1 MSVPQA
7 DQDVVRTNP
16 YGSSASIVV
25 PSYTRFDGESASADG
40 GELPLPYE
48 EITVTSDSTHQN
60 LYSEHVPVIKA
71 GWDSTMLPSA
81 YVHGGLPVSTKS
93 VRSGT
98 GLNSDGIWERASVAR
113 TVRHVPSPTICITTG
128 EPILELPVGVFAR
141 RILAFLASCVLECG
155 ESEFMLPSQP
165 RVLARMVGLPALSAA
180 GYRRFADV
188 FRMCLSIRTEVYGRN
203 QDGSKGQALHSFTVG
218 ADVSDPSMGIRFSL
232 EDGSSKLMKVSLSK
246 AFCSYVLSGNV
257 VSIPANVW
265 GHPLVRSSAVALDVS
280 AVILARLQGTSNAG
294 SAWVSWKH
302 LGSQLGVFSVSWYKV
317 VSVLRASAN
326 AVCKALVELGIGGN
340 ASVVSN
346 RSRGKF
352 SGILVRRQG
361 KTSGVVSKPFPTVR
375 ADGNSAQETHLAG
388 GQATEVYL
396 PMKEARKNNTYRG
409 VNLELLSKLANAR
422 TKIHVPVVS
431 DIWENLIDTVME
443 RYELSAVAGRVR
455 QVENWTLYVLSAI
468 TREPMLLHGVFA
480 PVKATRNN
488 GTVNKRQATDWKPSS
503 RSSHD
508 ARASLEE
515 TASLNLKPSEFDL
528 LSQRIDSDGVVT
540 LAEGSP
546 EHYAYMGALES
557 RRVPINDSA
566 SWRRG
571 VRVPPVRVK
580 LSSGDFLYP
589 NAGSTGDKGDKYFC
603 AVLQRDDYVAD
614 IKSTV
619 NRLLALR
626 GGSSSDKVSPVATQ
640 ESSKSDIRV
649 APWDEAGF
657 TVPGESIVDG
667 FSASYTADPVT
678 DVVSSLP
685 PAASE
690 AEAEARAGIL
700 KSLFSRRK

>member
-1 MSVPQA
+1 MSFPPQT
-7 DQDVVRTNP
+7 DQGVARTNS
-16 YGSSASIVV
+16 YGSSASIFV
-25 PSYTRFDGESASADG
+25 PSYTRFNEESASADG
-40 GELPLPYE
+40 GEMPLPYE
-48 EITVTSDSTHQN
+48 EINVTPDSTHQN
-60 LYSEHVPVIKA
+60 LHNEYIPVIRG
-71 GWDSTMLPSA
+71 GWDSAMLPSA
-81 YVHGGLPVSTKS
+81 YVHGGLPVSAKS
-93 VRSGT
+93 VRSGF
-98 GLNSDGIWERASVAR
+98 GFNSDGLWERASLAR
-113 TVRHVPSPTICITTG
+113 TVRHVPSPTLCVTTG
-128 EPILELPVGVFAR
+128 EPILELPAGVFAR

-188 FRMCLSIRTEVYGRN
+188 FRMCLSLRTELYGRN
-203 QDGSKGQALHSFTVG
+203 QDGSKGQSLHSFTVG

-232 EDGSSKLMKVSLSK
+232 EEKSSKLMKVSLSK

-257 VSIPANVW
+257 VSIPASVW

-280 AVILARLQGTSNAG
+280 AVIMARLQGVSNAG
-294 SAWVSWKH
+294 SVWVSWKH
-302 LGSQLGVFSVSWYKV
+302 LGSQLGVFSVSWYKI

-326 AVCKALVELGIGGN
+326 AVCKALVELGIGGS

-361 KTSGVVSKPFPTVR
+361 KTSSVVSKPFPAVR
-375 ADGNSAQETHLAG
+375 AEGNSVQEERSAG

-396 PMKEARKNNTYRG
+396 PLKEARKSNIYRG
-409 VNLELLSKLANAR
+409 VNLELLSRLANAR
-422 TKIHVPVVS
+422 TRIDVPVVS
-431 DIWENLIDTVME
+431 DIWETLIDTVME

-480 PVKATRNN
+480 LVKATRNN
-488 GTVNKRQATDWKPSS
+488 GIVNKRRATDWKPSS
-503 RSSHD
+503 RSSNG

-528 LSQRIDSDGVVT
+528 LSQVIDLDGVVT

-546 EHYAYMGALES
+546 EHYAYIDALES
-557 RRVPINDSA
+557 GRVPINDSA

-580 LSSGDFLYP
+580 LSSGDFIYP
-589 NAGSTGDKGDKYFC
+589 NTGSTGDKGDKYFC

-626 GGSSSDKVSPVATQ
+626 DGSSSDKVSTRATH
-640 ESSKSDIRV
+640 ESLKTDIRV

-667 FSASYTADPVT
+667 FTASYTADPVT

-690 AEAEARAGIL
+690 VEARAGI
-700 KSLFSRRK
+700 

>member
-1 MSVPQA
+1 MSFPPQT
-7 DQDVVRTNP
+7 DQGVARTNS

-25 PSYTRFDGESASADG
+25 PSYTRFNEESASADG
-40 GELPLPYE
+40 GEMPLPYE
-48 EITVTSDSTHQN
+48 EINVTPDSTHQN
-60 LYSEHVPVIKA
+60 LHNEYIPVIRG
-71 GWDSTMLPSA
+71 GWDSAMLPSA
-81 YVHGGLPVSTKS
+81 YVHGGLPVSAKS
-93 VRSGT
+93 VRSGF
-98 GLNSDGIWERASVAR
+98 GFNSDGLWERASLAR
-113 TVRHVPSPTICITTG
+113 TVRHVPSPTVCVTTG
-128 EPILELPVGVFAR
+128 EPILELPAGVFAR

-188 FRMCLSIRTEVYGRN
+188 FRMCLSLRTELYGRN
-203 QDGSKGQALHSFTVG
+203 QDGSKGQSLHSFTVG

-232 EDGSSKLMKVSLSK
+232 EEKSSKLMKVSLSK

-257 VSIPANVW
+257 VSIPASVW

-280 AVILARLQGTSNAG
+280 AVIMARLQGVSNAG
-294 SAWVSWKH
+294 SVWVSWKH
-302 LGSQLGVFSVSWYKV
+302 LGSQLGVFSVSWYKI

-326 AVCKALVELGIGGN
+326 AVCKALVELGIGGS

-361 KTSGVVSKPFPTVR
+361 KTSSVVSKPFPAVR
-375 ADGNSAQETHLAG
+375 AEGNSVQEERSAG

-396 PMKEARKNNTYRG
+396 PLKEARKSNIYRG
-409 VNLELLSKLANAR
+409 VNLELLSRLANAR
-422 TKIHVPVVS
+422 TRIDVPVVS
-431 DIWENLIDTVME
+431 DIWETLIDTVME

-480 PVKATRNN
+480 LVKVTRNN
-488 GTVNKRQATDWKPSS
+488 GIVNKRRATDWKPSS
-503 RSSHD
+503 RSSNG

-528 LSQRIDSDGVVT
+528 LSQVIDLDGVVT

-546 EHYAYMGALES
+546 EHYAYIDALES
-557 RRVPINDSA
+557 GRVPINDSA

-580 LSSGDFLYP
+580 LSSGDFIYP
-589 NAGSTGDKGDKYFC
+589 NTGSTGDKGDKYFC

-626 GGSSSDKVSPVATQ
+626 DGSSSDKVSTGATH
-640 ESSKSDIRV
+640 ESLKTDIRV

-690 AEAEARAGIL
+690 VEARAGI
-700 KSLFSRRK
+700 

>member
-1 MSVPQA
+1 MSFPPQT
-7 DQDVVRTNP
+7 DQGVARTNS

-25 PSYTRFDGESASADG
+25 PSYTRFNEESASADG
-40 GELPLPYE
+40 GEMPLPYE
-48 EITVTSDSTHQN
+48 EINVTPDSTHQN
-60 LYSEHVPVIKA
+60 LHNEYIPVIRG
-71 GWDSTMLPSA
+71 GWDSAMLPSA
-81 YVHGGLPVSTKS
+81 YVHGGLPVSAKS
-93 VRSGT
+93 VRSGF
-98 GLNSDGIWERASVAR
+98 GFNSDGLWERASLAR
-113 TVRHVPSPTICITTG
+113 TVRHVPSPTLCVTTG
-128 EPILELPVGVFAR
+128 EPILELPAGVFAR

-188 FRMCLSIRTEVYGRN
+188 FRMCLSLRTELYGRN
-203 QDGSKGQALHSFTVG
+203 QDGSKGQSLHSFTVG

-232 EDGSSKLMKVSLSK
+232 EEKSSKLMKVSLSK

-257 VSIPANVW
+257 VSIPASVW

-280 AVILARLQGTSNAG
+280 AVIMARLQGVSNAG
-294 SAWVSWKH
+294 SVWVSWKH
-302 LGSQLGVFSVSWYKV
+302 LGSQLGVFSVSWYKI

-326 AVCKALVELGIGGN
+326 AVCKALVELGIGGS

-361 KTSGVVSKPFPTVR
+361 KTSSVVSKPFPAVR
-375 ADGNSAQETHLAG
+375 AEGNSVQEERSAG

-396 PMKEARKNNTYRG
+396 PLKEARKSNIYRG
-409 VNLELLSKLANAR
+409 VNLELLSRLANAR
-422 TKIHVPVVS
+422 TRIDVPVVS
-431 DIWENLIDTVME
+431 DIWETLIDTVME

-480 PVKATRNN
+480 LVKATRNN
-488 GTVNKRQATDWKPSS
+488 GIVNKRRATDWKPSS
-503 RSSHD
+503 RSSNG

-528 LSQRIDSDGVVT
+528 LSQVIDLDGVVT

-546 EHYAYMGALES
+546 EHYAYIDALES
-557 RRVPINDSA
+557 GRVPINDSA

-580 LSSGDFLYP
+580 LSNGDFIYP
-589 NAGSTGDKGDKYFC
+589 NTGSTGDKGDKYFC

-626 GGSSSDKVSPVATQ
+626 DGSSSDKVSTGATH
-640 ESSKSDIRV
+640 ESLKTDIRV

-667 FSASYTADPVT
+667 FTASYTADPVT

-690 AEAEARAGIL
+690 VEARAGI
-700 KSLFSRRK
+700 

>member
-1 MSVPQA
+1 MSFPPQT
-7 DQDVVRTNP
+7 DQGVARTNS

-25 PSYTRFDGESASADG
+25 PSYTRFNEESASADG
-40 GELPLPYE
+40 GEMPLPYE
-48 EITVTSDSTHQN
+48 EINVTPDSTHQN
-60 LYSEHVPVIKA
+60 LHNEYIPVIRG
-71 GWDSTMLPSA
+71 GWDSAMLPSA
-81 YVHGGLPVSTKS
+81 YVHGGLPVSAKS
-93 VRSGT
+93 VRSGF
-98 GLNSDGIWERASVAR
+98 GFNSDGLWERASLAR
-113 TVRHVPSPTICITTG
+113 TVRHVPSPTLCVTTG
-128 EPILELPVGVFAR
+128 EPILELPAGVFAR

-188 FRMCLSIRTEVYGRN
+188 FRMCLSLRTELYGRN
-203 QDGSKGQALHSFTVG
+203 QDGSKGQSLHSFTVG

-232 EDGSSKLMKVSLSK
+232 EEKSSKLMKVSLSK

-257 VSIPANVW
+257 VSIPASVW
-265 GHPLVRSSAVALDVS
+265 GHPLVRTSAVALDVS
-280 AVILARLQGTSNAG
+280 AVIMARLQGVSNAG
-294 SAWVSWKH
+294 SVWVSWKH
-302 LGSQLGVFSVSWYKV
+302 LGSQLGVFSVSWYKI

-326 AVCKALVELGIGGN
+326 AVCKALVELGIGGS

-361 KTSGVVSKPFPTVR
+361 KTSSVVSKPFPAVR
-375 ADGNSAQETHLAG
+375 AEGNSVQEERSAG

-396 PMKEARKNNTYRG
+396 PLKEARKSNIYRG
-409 VNLELLSKLANAR
+409 VNLELLSRLANAR
-422 TKIHVPVVS
+422 TRIDVPVVS
-431 DIWENLIDTVME
+431 DIWETLIDTVME

-480 PVKATRNN
+480 LVKATRNN
-488 GTVNKRQATDWKPSS
+488 GIVNKRRATDWKPSS
-503 RSSHD
+503 RSSNG

-528 LSQRIDSDGVVT
+528 LSQVIDLDGVVT

-546 EHYAYMGALES
+546 EHYAYIDALES
-557 RRVPINDSA
+557 GRVPINDSA

-580 LSSGDFLYP
+580 LSSGDFIYP
-589 NAGSTGDKGDKYFC
+589 NTGSTGDKGDKYFC

-626 GGSSSDKVSPVATQ
+626 DGSSSDKVSTRATH
-640 ESSKSDIRV
+640 ESLKTDIRV

-667 FSASYTADPVT
+667 FTASYTADPVT

-690 AEAEARAGIL
+690 VEARAGI
-700 KSLFSRRK
+700 

>member
-1 MSVPQA
+1 MSFPPQT
-7 DQDVVRTNP
+7 DQGVARTNS

-48 EITVTSDSTHQN
+48 EINVTSDSVHQN

-71 GWDSTMLPSA
+71 GWNSVMLPSV

-93 VRSGT
+93 VRSGA
-98 GLNSDGIWERASVAR
+98 GFNSDGTWERASVAR
-113 TVRHVPSPTICITTG
+113 TVRHVPSPTICVTTG

-188 FRMCLSIRTEVYGRN
+188 FRMCLSLRTELYGRN
-203 QDGSKGQALHSFTVG
+203 QDGSKGQSLHSFTVG

-232 EDGSSKLMKVSLSK
+232 EEKSSKLMKVSLSK

-257 VSIPANVW
+257 VSIPASVW

-280 AVILARLQGTSNAG
+280 AVIMARLQGVSNAG
-294 SAWVSWKH
+294 SVWVSWNH

-326 AVCKALVELGIGGN
+326 AVCKALVELGIGGS

-361 KTSGVVSKPFPTVR
+361 KTSSVVSKPFPAVR
-375 ADGNSAQETHLAG
+375 AEGNSVQEEHSAG

-396 PMKEARKNNTYRG
+396 PLKEARKSNIYRG
-409 VNLELLSKLANAR
+409 VNLELLSRLANAR
-422 TKIHVPVVS
+422 TRIDVPVVS
-431 DIWENLIDTVME
+431 DIWETLIDTVME

-488 GTVNKRQATDWKPSS
+488 GIVNKRRATDWKPSS
-503 RSSHD
+503 PSAND
-508 ARASLEE
+508 TRASLEE

-528 LSQRIDSDGVVT
+528 LSQVIDSDGVVT

-546 EHYAYMGALES
+546 EHYAYIDALES
-557 RRVPINDSA
+557 GRVPINDSA

-580 LSSGDFLYP
+580 LSSGDFIYP
-589 NAGSTGDKGDKYFC
+589 NTGSTGDKGDKYFC

-626 GGSSSDKVSPVATQ
+626 DGSSSDKVSTGATH
-640 ESSKSDIRV
+640 ESLKADIRV

-690 AEAEARAGIL
+690 VEARAGI
-700 KSLFSRRK
+700 

>member
-1 MSVPQA
+1 MSFPPQT
-7 DQDVVRTNP
+7 DQGVARTNS

-25 PSYTRFDGESASADG
+25 PSYTRFNEESASADG
-40 GELPLPYE
+40 GEMPLPYE
-48 EITVTSDSTHQN
+48 EINVTPDSTHQN
-60 LYSEHVPVIKA
+60 LHNEYIPVIRG
-71 GWDSTMLPSA
+71 GWDSAMLPSA
-81 YVHGGLPVSTKS
+81 YVHGGLPVSAKS
-93 VRSGT
+93 VRSGF
-98 GLNSDGIWERASVAR
+98 GFNSDGLWERASLAR
-113 TVRHVPSPTICITTG
+113 TVRHVPSPTLCVTTG
-128 EPILELPVGVFAR
+128 EPILELPAGVFAR

-188 FRMCLSIRTEVYGRN
+188 FRMCLSLRTELYGRN
-203 QDGSKGQALHSFTVG
+203 QDGSKGQSLHSFTVG

-232 EDGSSKLMKVSLSK
+232 EEKSSKLMKVSLSK

-257 VSIPANVW
+257 VSIPASVW

-280 AVILARLQGTSNAG
+280 AVIMARLQGVSNAG
-294 SAWVSWKH
+294 SVWVSWKH
-302 LGSQLGVFSVSWYKV
+302 LGSQLGVFSVSWYKI

-326 AVCKALVELGIGGN
+326 AVCKALVELGIGGS

-361 KTSGVVSKPFPTVR
+361 KTSSVVSKPFPAVR
-375 ADGNSAQETHLAG
+375 AEGNSVQEERSAG

-396 PMKEARKNNTYRG
+396 PLKEARKSNIYRG
-409 VNLELLSKLANAR
+409 VNLELLSRLANAR
-422 TKIHVPVVS
+422 TRIDVPVVS
-431 DIWENLIDTVME
+431 DIWETLIDTVME

-480 PVKATRNN
+480 LVKATRNN
-488 GTVNKRQATDWKPSS
+488 GIVNKRRATDWKPSS
-503 RSSHD
+503 RSSNG

-528 LSQRIDSDGVVT
+528 LSQVIDLDGVVT

-546 EHYAYMGALES
+546 EHYAYIDALES
-557 RRVPINDSA
+557 GRVPINDSA

-580 LSSGDFLYP
+580 LSSGDFIYP
-589 NAGSTGDKGDKYFC
+589 NTGSTGDKGDKYFC

-626 GGSSSDKVSPVATQ
+626 DGSSSDKVSTRATH
-640 ESSKSDIRV
+640 ESLKTDIRV

-667 FSASYTADPVT
+667 FTASYTADPVT

-690 AEAEARAGIL
+690 VEARAGI
-700 KSLFSRRK
+700 

>member
-1 MSVPQA
+1 MSFPPQT
-7 DQDVVRTNP
+7 DQGVARTNS

-25 PSYTRFDGESASADG
+25 PSYTRFNEESASADG
-40 GELPLPYE
+40 GEMPLPYE
-48 EITVTSDSTHQN
+48 EINVTPDSTHQN
-60 LYSEHVPVIKA
+60 LHNEYIPVIRG
-71 GWDSTMLPSA
+71 GWDSAMLPSA
-81 YVHGGLPVSTKS
+81 YVHGGLPVSAKS
-93 VRSGT
+93 VRSGF
-98 GLNSDGIWERASVAR
+98 GFNSDGLWERASLAR
-113 TVRHVPSPTICITTG
+113 TVRHVPSPTLCVTTG
-128 EPILELPVGVFAR
+128 EPILELPAGVFAR

-188 FRMCLSIRTEVYGRN
+188 FRMCLSLRTELYGRN
-203 QDGSKGQALHSFTVG
+203 QDGSKGQSLHSFTVG

-232 EDGSSKLMKVSLSK
+232 EEKSSKLMKVSLSK

-257 VSIPANVW
+257 VSIPASVW

-280 AVILARLQGTSNAG
+280 AVIVARLQGVSNAG
-294 SAWVSWKH
+294 SVWVSWKH
-302 LGSQLGVFSVSWYKV
+302 LGSQLGVFSVSWYKI

-326 AVCKALVELGIGGN
+326 AVCKALVELGIGGS

-361 KTSGVVSKPFPTVR
+361 KTSSVVSKPFPAVR
-375 ADGNSAQETHLAG
+375 AEGNSVQEERSAG

-396 PMKEARKNNTYRG
+396 PLKEARKSNIYRG
-409 VNLELLSKLANAR
+409 VNLELLSRLANAR
-422 TKIHVPVVS
+422 TRIDVPVVS
-431 DIWENLIDTVME
+431 DIWETLIDTVME

-480 PVKATRNN
+480 LVKATRNN
-488 GTVNKRQATDWKPSS
+488 GIVNKRRATDWKPSS
-503 RSSHD
+503 RSSNG

-528 LSQRIDSDGVVT
+528 LSQVIDLDGVVT

-546 EHYAYMGALES
+546 EHYAYIDALES
-557 RRVPINDSA
+557 GRVPINDSA

-580 LSSGDFLYP
+580 LSNGDFIYP
-589 NAGSTGDKGDKYFC
+589 NTGSTGDKGDKYFC

-626 GGSSSDKVSPVATQ
+626 DGSSSDKVSTGATH
-640 ESSKSDIRV
+640 ESLKTDIRV

-667 FSASYTADPVT
+667 FTASYTADPVT

-690 AEAEARAGIL
+690 VEARAGI
-700 KSLFSRRK
+700 

>member
-1 MSVPQA
+1 MSFPPQT
-7 DQDVVRTNP
+7 DQGVARTNS

-25 PSYTRFDGESASADG
+25 PSYTRFNEESASADG
-40 GELPLPYE
+40 GEMPLPYE
-48 EITVTSDSTHQN
+48 EINVTPDSTYQN
-60 LYSEHVPVIKA
+60 LHNEYIPVIRG
-71 GWDSTMLPSA
+71 GWDSAMLPSA
-81 YVHGGLPVSTKS
+81 YVHGGLPVSAKS
-93 VRSGT
+93 VRSGF
-98 GLNSDGIWERASVAR
+98 GFNSDGLWERASVAR

-232 EDGSSKLMKVSLSK
+232 EEKSSKLMKVSLSK

-257 VSIPANVW
+257 VSIPASVW

-280 AVILARLQGTSNAG
+280 AVIMARLQGTSNAG

-302 LGSQLGVFSVSWYKV
+302 LGSQLGVFSVSWYKI

-326 AVCKALVELGIGGN
+326 AVCKALVELGIGGS

-361 KTSGVVSKPFPTVR
+361 KTSSVVSKPFPAVR
-375 ADGNSAQETHLAG
+375 AEGNSVQEERSAG

-396 PMKEARKNNTYRG
+396 PLKEARKSNIYRG
-409 VNLELLSKLANAR
+409 VNLELLSRLANAR
-422 TKIHVPVVS
+422 TRIDVPVVS
-431 DIWENLIDTVME
+431 DIWETLIDTVME

-480 PVKATRNN
+480 LVKATRNN
-488 GTVNKRQATDWKPSS
+488 GIVNKRRATDWKPSS
-503 RSSHD
+503 RSSNG

-528 LSQRIDSDGVVT
+528 LSQVIDLDGVVT

-546 EHYAYMGALES
+546 EHYAYIDALES
-557 RRVPINDSA
+557 GRVPINDSA

-580 LSSGDFLYP
+580 LSSGDFIYP
-589 NAGSTGDKGDKYFC
+589 NTGSTGDKGDKYFC

-626 GGSSSDKVSPVATQ
+626 DGSSSDKVSTGATH
-640 ESSKSDIRV
+640 ESLKTDIRV

-690 AEAEARAGIL
+690 VEARAGI
-700 KSLFSRRK
+700 

>member
-1 MSVPQA
+1 MSFPPQT
-7 DQDVVRTNP
+7 DQGVARTSS

-25 PSYTRFDGESASADG
+25 PSYTRFNEESASADG
-40 GELPLPYE
+40 GEMPLPYE
-48 EITVTSDSTHQN
+48 EINVTPDSTHQN
-60 LYSEHVPVIKA
+60 LHNEYIPVIRG
-71 GWDSTMLPSA
+71 GWDSAMLPSA
-81 YVHGGLPVSTKS
+81 YVHGGLPVSAKS
-93 VRSGT
+93 VRSGF
-98 GLNSDGIWERASVAR
+98 GFNSDGLWERTSLAR
-113 TVRHVPSPTICITTG
+113 TVRHVPSPTLCVTTG
-128 EPILELPVGVFAR
+128 EPILELPAGVFAR

-188 FRMCLSIRTEVYGRN
+188 FRMCLSLRTELYGRN
-203 QDGSKGQALHSFTVG
+203 QDGSKGQSLHSFTVG

-232 EDGSSKLMKVSLSK
+232 EEKSSKLMKVSLSK

-257 VSIPANVW
+257 VSIPASVW

-280 AVILARLQGTSNAG
+280 AVIMARLQGVSNAG
-294 SAWVSWKH
+294 SVWVSWKH
-302 LGSQLGVFSVSWYKV
+302 LGSQLGVFSVSWYKI

-326 AVCKALVELGIGGN
+326 AVCKALVELGIGGS

-361 KTSGVVSKPFPTVR
+361 KTSSVVSKPFPAVR
-375 ADGNSAQETHLAG
+375 AEGNSVQEERSAG

-396 PMKEARKNNTYRG
+396 PLKEARKSNIYRG
-409 VNLELLSKLANAR
+409 VNLELLSRLANAR
-422 TKIHVPVVS
+422 TRIDVPVVS
-431 DIWENLIDTVME
+431 DIWETLIDTVME

-480 PVKATRNN
+480 LVKATRNN
-488 GTVNKRQATDWKPSS
+488 GIVNKRRATDWKPSS
-503 RSSHD
+503 RSSNG

-528 LSQRIDSDGVVT
+528 LSQVIDLDGVVT

-546 EHYAYMGALES
+546 EHYAYIDALES
-557 RRVPINDSA
+557 GRVPINDSA

-580 LSSGDFLYP
+580 LSSGDFIYP
-589 NAGSTGDKGDKYFC
+589 NTGSTGDKGDKYFC

-626 GGSSSDKVSPVATQ
+626 DGSSSDKVSTRATH
-640 ESSKSDIRV
+640 ESLKTDIRV

-667 FSASYTADPVT
+667 FTASYTADPVT

-690 AEAEARAGIL
+690 VEARAGI
-700 KSLFSRRK
+700 

>member
-1 MSVPQA
+1 MSFPPQT
-7 DQDVVRTNP
+7 DQGVARTNS
-16 YGSSASIVV
+16 YGSSASIIV
-25 PSYTRFDGESASADG
+25 PSYTRFNEESASADG
-40 GELPLPYE
+40 GEMPLPYE
-48 EITVTSDSTHQN
+48 EINVTPDSTHQN
-60 LYSEHVPVIKA
+60 LHNEYIPVIRG
-71 GWDSTMLPSA
+71 GWDSAMLPSA
-81 YVHGGLPVSTKS
+81 YVHGGLPVSAKS
-93 VRSGT
+93 VRSGF
-98 GLNSDGIWERASVAR
+98 GFNSDGLWERASLAR
-113 TVRHVPSPTICITTG
+113 TVRHVPSPTLCVTTG
-128 EPILELPVGVFAR
+128 EPILELPAGVFAR

-188 FRMCLSIRTEVYGRN
+188 FRMCLSLRTELYGRN
-203 QDGSKGQALHSFTVG
+203 QDGSKGQSLHSFTVG

-232 EDGSSKLMKVSLSK
+232 EEKSSKLMKVSLSK

-257 VSIPANVW
+257 VSIPASVW

-280 AVILARLQGTSNAG
+280 AVIMARLQGVSNAG
-294 SAWVSWKH
+294 SVWVSWKH
-302 LGSQLGVFSVSWYKV
+302 LGSQLGVFSVSWYKI

-326 AVCKALVELGIGGN
+326 AVCKALVELGIGGS

-361 KTSGVVSKPFPTVR
+361 KTSSVVSKPFPAVR
-375 ADGNSAQETHLAG
+375 AEGNSVQEERSAG

-396 PMKEARKNNTYRG
+396 PLKEARKSNIYRG
-409 VNLELLSKLANAR
+409 VNLELLSRLANAR
-422 TKIHVPVVS
+422 TRIDVPVVS
-431 DIWENLIDTVME
+431 DIWETLIDTVME

-480 PVKATRNN
+480 LVKATRNN
-488 GTVNKRQATDWKPSS
+488 GIVNKRRATDWKPSS
-503 RSSHD
+503 RSSNG

-528 LSQRIDSDGVVT
+528 LSQVIDLDGVVT

-546 EHYAYMGALES
+546 EHYAYIDALES
-557 RRVPINDSA
+557 GRVPINDSA

-580 LSSGDFLYP
+580 LSSGDFIYP
-589 NAGSTGDKGDKYFC
+589 NTGSTGDKGDKYFC

-626 GGSSSDKVSPVATQ
+626 DGSSSDKVSTRATH
-640 ESSKSDIRV
+640 ESLKTDIRV

-667 FSASYTADPVT
+667 FTASYTADPVT

-690 AEAEARAGIL
+690 VEARAGI
-700 KSLFSRRK
+700 

>member
-1 MSVPQA
+1 MSFPPQT
-7 DQDVVRTNP
+7 DQGVARTNS

-25 PSYTRFDGESASADG
+25 PSYTRFNEESASADG
-40 GELPLPYE
+40 GEMPLPYE
-48 EITVTSDSTHQN
+48 EINVTPDSTHQN
-60 LYSEHVPVIKA
+60 LHNEYIPVIRG
-71 GWDSTMLPSA
+71 GWDSAMLPSA
-81 YVHGGLPVSTKS
+81 YVHGGLPVSAKS
-93 VRSGT
+93 VRSGF
-98 GLNSDGIWERASVAR
+98 GFNSDGLWERASLAR
-113 TVRHVPSPTICITTG
+113 TVRHVPSPTVCVTTG
-128 EPILELPVGVFAR
+128 EPILELPAGVFAR

-188 FRMCLSIRTEVYGRN
+188 FRMCLSLRTELYGRN
-203 QDGSKGQALHSFTVG
+203 QDGSKGQSLHSFTVG
-218 ADVSDPSMGIRFSL
+218 ADVSDPSMGIRFSF
-232 EDGSSKLMKVSLSK
+232 EEKSSKLMKVSLSK

-257 VSIPANVW
+257 VSIPASVW

-280 AVILARLQGTSNAG
+280 AVIMARLQGVSNAG
-294 SAWVSWKH
+294 SVWVSWKH
-302 LGSQLGVFSVSWYKV
+302 LGSQLGVFSVSWYKI

-326 AVCKALVELGIGGN
+326 AVCKALVELGIGGS

-361 KTSGVVSKPFPTVR
+361 KTSSVVSKPFPAVR
-375 ADGNSAQETHLAG
+375 AEGNSVQGDVAEAG

-396 PMKEARKNNTYRG
+396 PLKEARKSNIYRG
-409 VNLELLSKLANAR
+409 VNLELLSRLANAR
-422 TKIHVPVVS
+422 TRIDVPVVS
-431 DIWENLIDTVME
+431 DIWETLIDTVME

-480 PVKATRNN
+480 LVKATRNN
-488 GTVNKRQATDWKPSS
+488 GIVNKRRATDWKPSS
-503 RSSHD
+503 RSSNG

-528 LSQRIDSDGVVT
+528 LSQVIDLDGVVT

-546 EHYAYMGALES
+546 EHYAYIDALES
-557 RRVPINDSA
+557 GRVPINDSA

-580 LSSGDFLYP
+580 LSSGDFIYP
-589 NAGSTGDKGDKYFC
+589 NTGSTGDKGDKYFC

-626 GGSSSDKVSPVATQ
+626 DGSSSDKVSTGATH
-640 ESSKSDIRV
+640 ESLKTDIRV

-690 AEAEARAGIL
+690 VEARAGI
-700 KSLFSRRK
+700 

>member
-1 MSVPQA
+1 MSFPPQT
-7 DQDVVRTNP
+7 DQGVARTSS

-25 PSYTRFDGESASADG
+25 PSYTRFNEESASADG
-40 GELPLPYE
+40 GEMPLPYE
-48 EITVTSDSTHQN
+48 EINVTPDSTHQN
-60 LYSEHVPVIKA
+60 LHNEYIPVIRG
-71 GWDSTMLPSA
+71 GWDSAMLPSA
-81 YVHGGLPVSTKS
+81 YVHGGLPVSAKS
-93 VRSGT
+93 VRSGF
-98 GLNSDGIWERASVAR
+98 GFNSDGLWERASLAR
-113 TVRHVPSPTICITTG
+113 TVRHVPSPTLCVTTG
-128 EPILELPVGVFAR
+128 EPILELPAGVFAR

-188 FRMCLSIRTEVYGRN
+188 FRMCLSLRTELYGRN
-203 QDGSKGQALHSFTVG
+203 QDGSKGQSLHSFTVG

-232 EDGSSKLMKVSLSK
+232 EEKSSKLMKVSLSK

-257 VSIPANVW
+257 VSIPASVW

-280 AVILARLQGTSNAG
+280 AVIMARLQGVSNAG
-294 SAWVSWKH
+294 SVWVSWKH
-302 LGSQLGVFSVSWYKV
+302 LGSQLGVFSVSWYKI

-326 AVCKALVELGIGGN
+326 AVCKALVELGIGGS

-361 KTSGVVSKPFPTVR
+361 KTSSVVSKPFPAVR
-375 ADGNSAQETHLAG
+375 AEGNSVQEERSAG

-396 PMKEARKNNTYRG
+396 PLKEARKSNIYRG
-409 VNLELLSKLANAR
+409 VNLELLSRLANAR
-422 TKIHVPVVS
+422 TRIDVPVVS
-431 DIWENLIDTVME
+431 DIWETLIDTVME

-480 PVKATRNN
+480 LVKATRNN
-488 GTVNKRQATDWKPSS
+488 GIVNKRRATDWKPSS
-503 RSSHD
+503 RSSNG

-528 LSQRIDSDGVVT
+528 LSQVIDLDGVVT

-546 EHYAYMGALES
+546 EHYAYIDALES
-557 RRVPINDSA
+557 GRVPINDSA

-580 LSSGDFLYP
+580 LSSGDFIYP
-589 NAGSTGDKGDKYFC
+589 NTGSTGDKGDKYFC

-626 GGSSSDKVSPVATQ
+626 DGSSSDKVSTRATH
-640 ESSKSDIRV
+640 ESLKTDIRV

-667 FSASYTADPVT
+667 FTASYTADPVT

-690 AEAEARAGIL
+690 VEARAGI
-700 KSLFSRRK
+700 

>member
-1 MSVPQA
+1 MSFPPQT
-7 DQDVVRTNP
+7 DQGVARTNS

-25 PSYTRFDGESASADG
+25 PSYTRFNEESASADG
-40 GELPLPYE
+40 GEMPLPYE
-48 EITVTSDSTHQN
+48 EINVTPDSTHQN
-60 LYSEHVPVIKA
+60 LHNEYIPVIRG
-71 GWDSTMLPSA
+71 GWDSAMLPSA
-81 YVHGGLPVSTKS
+81 YVHGGLPVSAKS
-93 VRSGT
+93 VRSGF
-98 GLNSDGIWERASVAR
+98 GFNSDGLWERASLAR
-113 TVRHVPSPTICITTG
+113 TVRHVPSPTLCVTTG
-128 EPILELPVGVFAR
+128 EPILELPAGVFAR

-188 FRMCLSIRTEVYGRN
+188 FRMCLSLRTELYGRN
-203 QDGSKGQALHSFTVG
+203 QDGSKGQSLHSFTVG
-218 ADVSDPSMGIRFSL
+218 ADVSGPSMGIRFSL
-232 EDGSSKLMKVSLSK
+232 EEKSSKLMKVSLSK

-257 VSIPANVW
+257 VSIPASVW

-280 AVILARLQGTSNAG
+280 AVIMARLQGVSNAG
-294 SAWVSWKH
+294 SVWVSWKH
-302 LGSQLGVFSVSWYKV
+302 LGSQLGVFSVSWYKI

-326 AVCKALVELGIGGN
+326 AVCKALVELGIGGS

-361 KTSGVVSKPFPTVR
+361 KTSSVVSKPFPAVR
-375 ADGNSAQETHLAG
+375 AEGNSVQEERSAG

-396 PMKEARKNNTYRG
+396 PLKEARKSNIYRG
-409 VNLELLSKLANAR
+409 VNLELLSRLANAR
-422 TKIHVPVVS
+422 TRIDVPVVS
-431 DIWENLIDTVME
+431 DIWETLIDTVME

-480 PVKATRNN
+480 LVKATRNN
-488 GTVNKRQATDWKPSS
+488 GIVNKRRATDWKPSS
-503 RSSHD
+503 RSSNG

-528 LSQRIDSDGVVT
+528 LSQVIDLDGVVT

-546 EHYAYMGALES
+546 EHYAYIDALES
-557 RRVPINDSA
+557 GRVPINDSA

-580 LSSGDFLYP
+580 LSSGDFIYP
-589 NAGSTGDKGDKYFC
+589 NTGSTGDKGDKYFC

-626 GGSSSDKVSPVATQ
+626 DGSSSDKVSTRATH
-640 ESSKSDIRV
+640 ESLKTDIRV

-667 FSASYTADPVT
+667 FTASYTADPVT

-690 AEAEARAGIL
+690 VEARAGI
-700 KSLFSRRK
+700 

>member
-1 MSVPQA
+1 
-7 DQDVVRTNP
+7 
-16 YGSSASIVV
+16 
-25 PSYTRFDGESASADG
+25 
-40 GELPLPYE
+40 
-48 EITVTSDSTHQN
+48 
-60 LYSEHVPVIKA
+60 
-71 GWDSTMLPSA
+71 
-81 YVHGGLPVSTKS
+81 
-93 VRSGT
+93 
-98 GLNSDGIWERASVAR
+98 
-113 TVRHVPSPTICITTG
+113 
-128 EPILELPVGVFAR
+128 
-141 RILAFLASCVLECG
+141 
-155 ESEFMLPSQP
+155 
-165 RVLARMVGLPALSAA
+165 
-180 GYRRFADV
+180 
-188 FRMCLSIRTEVYGRN
+188 
-203 QDGSKGQALHSFTVG
+203 
-218 ADVSDPSMGIRFSL
+218 MGIRFSL
-232 EDGSSKLMKVSLSK
+232 EEKSSKLMKVSLSK

-257 VSIPANVW
+257 VSIPASVW

-280 AVILARLQGTSNAG
+280 AVIMARLQGTSNAG

-302 LGSQLGVFSVSWYKV
+302 LGSQLGVFSVSWYKI

-326 AVCKALVELGIGGN
+326 AVCKALVELGIGGS

-361 KTSGVVSKPFPTVR
+361 KTSSVVSKPFPAVR
-375 ADGNSAQETHLAG
+375 AEGNSVQEERSAG

-396 PMKEARKNNTYRG
+396 PLKEARKSNIYRG
-409 VNLELLSKLANAR
+409 VNLELLSRLANAR
-422 TKIHVPVVS
+422 TRIDVPVVS
-431 DIWENLIDTVME
+431 DIWETLIDTVME

-480 PVKATRNN
+480 LVKATRNN
-488 GTVNKRQATDWKPSS
+488 GIVNKRRATDWKPSS
-503 RSSHD
+503 RSSNG

-528 LSQRIDSDGVVT
+528 LSQVIDLDGVVT

-546 EHYAYMGALES
+546 EHYAYIDALES
-557 RRVPINDSA
+557 GRVPINDSA

-580 LSSGDFLYP
+580 LSSGDFIYP
-589 NAGSTGDKGDKYFC
+589 NTGSTGDKGDKYFC

-626 GGSSSDKVSPVATQ
+626 DGSSSDKVSTGATH
-640 ESSKSDIRV
+640 ESLKTDIRV

-690 AEAEARAGIL
+690 VEARAGI
-700 KSLFSRRK
+700 

>member
-1 MSVPQA
+1 MSFPPQT
-7 DQDVVRTNP
+7 DQGVARTNS

-25 PSYTRFDGESASADG
+25 PSYTRFNEESASADG
-40 GELPLPYE
+40 GEMPLPYE
-48 EITVTSDSTHQN
+48 EINVTPDSTHQN
-60 LYSEHVPVIKA
+60 LHNEYIPVIRG
-71 GWDSTMLPSA
+71 GWDSAMLPSA
-81 YVHGGLPVSTKS
+81 YVHGGLPVSAKS
-93 VRSGT
+93 VRSGF
-98 GLNSDGIWERASVAR
+98 GFNSDGLWERASLAR
-113 TVRHVPSPTICITTG
+113 TVRHVPSPTLCVTTG
-128 EPILELPVGVFAR
+128 EPILELPAGVFAR

-188 FRMCLSIRTEVYGRN
+188 FRMCLSLRTELYGRN
-203 QDGSKGQALHSFTVG
+203 QDGSKGQSLHSFTVG

-232 EDGSSKLMKVSLSK
+232 EEKSSKLMKVSLSK

-257 VSIPANVW
+257 VSIPASVW

-280 AVILARLQGTSNAG
+280 AVIMARLQGVSNAG
-294 SAWVSWKH
+294 SVWVSWKH
-302 LGSQLGVFSVSWYKV
+302 LGSQLGVFSVSWYKI

-326 AVCKALVELGIGGN
+326 AVCKALVELGIGGS

-361 KTSGVVSKPFPTVR
+361 KTSSVVSKPFPAVR
-375 ADGNSAQETHLAG
+375 AEGNSVQEERSAG

-396 PMKEARKNNTYRG
+396 PLKEARKSNIYRG
-409 VNLELLSKLANAR
+409 VNLELLSRLANAR
-422 TKIHVPVVS
+422 TRIDVPVVS
-431 DIWENLIDTVME
+431 DIWETLIDTVME

-480 PVKATRNN
+480 LVKATRNN
-488 GTVNKRQATDWKPSS
+488 GIVNKRRATDWKPSS
-503 RSSHD
+503 RSSNG

-528 LSQRIDSDGVVT
+528 LSQVIDLDGVVT

-546 EHYAYMGALES
+546 EHYAYIDALES
-557 RRVPINDSA
+557 GRVPINDSA

-580 LSSGDFLYP
+580 LSSGDFIYP
-589 NAGSTGDKGDKYFC
+589 NTGSTGDKGDKYFC

-626 GGSSSDKVSPVATQ
+626 DGSSSDKVSTGATH
-640 ESSKSDIRV
+640 ESLKTDIRV

-690 AEAEARAGIL
+690 VEARAGI
-700 KSLFSRRK
+700 